1 MLSNI
6 WTTIFY
12 EPLYNALVFFTGTFG
27 GIGLAV
33 ITLTLIV
40 KIIMFPL
47 TKKSILSQAKIYAL
61 NDDIEKIKKDYP
73 DKTEQSKKTLELY
86 KKNNVNPFSSCLV
99 ILIQLP
105 IIIALYQV
113 FLRGVESSTGVL
125 YSFVHIPE
133 NLSTMFL
140 GINLEEKSIIF
151 AILAGITQ
159 FIQMKISTSMIKPAD
174 PNDVSFKGQLAKS
187 MQFQMKYILPFFI
200 TFVAYS
206 VSAAIALYW
215 VASNIITI
223 IQELIIRSRA
233 GLIKKED
240 LLKI

>member
-40 KIIMFPL
+40 KILMFPL

-113 FLRGVESSTGVL
+113 FLRGIESNTGIL

-151 AILAGITQ
+151 AILAGLTQ

-174 PNDVSFKGQLAKS
+174 PNDLSFKGQLAKS
-187 MQFQMKYILPFFI
+187 MQFQMKYILPFFVA
-200 TFVAYS
+200 FVAYS

-215 VASNIITI
+215 VTSNIITI
-223 IQELIIRSRA
+223 IQELIIRSKA
-233 GLIKKED
+233 GLIKKESF
-240 LLKI
+240 LKL